1 MKTVQLRKLSR
12 SREEETAMVRRWK
25 CRGRDRGAENKRER
39 QSGNKTS
46 SLSSGDETKEEIRAK
61 RRWGGEKRGER
72 ERAVWLIETESTD
85 RKSLSCHWAERQSL
99 FILLTTSLCSSALS
113 PGSSLCHLPASF
125 THSPTHGG
133 NSSPTGN
140 YSQKEL
146 LSSLGIH

>member
-1 MKTVQLRKLSR
+1 MKTVLLRKLSG
-12 SREEETAMVRRWK
+12 SREKEKAIVWRWK
-25 CRGRDRGAENKRER
+25 STGRDREAENKRDR

-46 SLSSGDETKEEIRAK
+46 SLSSETKEEIRAK
-61 RRWGGEKRGER
+61 GRWGKKRGEW

-113 PGSSLCHLPASF
+113 PGSSLRHLPASF
-125 THSPTHGG
+125 THSVTHGH
-133 NSSPTGN
+133 NSLQTGN